1 MKLKRTLC
9 LILQHIRLQL
19 FLIRACLDA
28 CEIIIFQSKEDLLL
42 STTYDNNKT
51 PLQIQCGIC
60 SKIYFQTYDRYK
72 RSHRHNGC
80 TSTYIKPIILKPI
93 ICLFCKKEFQP
104 VKSVQQLCSVQCAKF
119 FQKTPER
126 RLLQKDSGSVGGRIS
141 AAKQVKRSKAEIY
154 LAELCIEYFG
164 EENIAT
170 NDPFFKDK
178 KGNGWDADIII
189 HSKKTAILY
198 NGIWHYKKIT
208 KTHSLEQMQARDA
221 IKTVVI
227 ENNGYVPYV
236 VKDLGKFNKKFV
248 EEAFQLFLFSLIN
261 Y

>member
-1 MKLKRTLC
+1 MPVKLSFFEVKNF
-9 LILQHIRLQL
+9 I
-19 FLIRACLDA
+19 D
-28 CEIIIFQSKEDLLL
+28 KEDVLL
-42 STTYDNNKT
+42 STTYYNNKT

-60 SKIYFQTYDRYK
+60 CKIYVQTYDRYK
-72 RSHRHNGC
+72 RGHRHNGC
-80 TSTYIKPIILKPI
+80 KKKKASTYIKPIILKPI
-93 ICLFCKKEFQP
+93 ICLFCKKKFQP
-104 VKSVQQLCSVQCAKF
+104 DKSVQQLCTVQCANF
-119 FQKTPER
+119 YQKTPER
-126 RLLQKDSGSVGGRIS
+126 RLLQIISGSVGGRIS
-141 AAKQVKRSKAEIY
+141 VTKQVKRSKAEIY

-236 VKDLGKFNKKFV
+236 VKDLGKFNKKFI

>member
-1 MKLKRTLC
+1 MPAKLSFFEVKNF
-9 LILQHIRLQL
+9 I
-19 FLIRACLDA
+19 D
-28 CEIIIFQSKEDLLL
+28 KEDLLL
-42 STTYDNNKT
+42 STTYDNNRT

-60 SKIYFQTYDRYK
+60 SKIYVQTYDRYK
-72 RSHRHNGC
+72 RGHRHNGC
-80 TSTYIKPIILKPI
+80 KKKTSTYVKPIILKPI
-93 ICLFCKKEFQP
+93 ICLFCEKEFQP
-104 VKSVQQLCSVQCAKF
+104 DRITRQLCSVQCANF
-119 FQKTPER
+119 YQKTAER
-126 RLLQKDSGSVGGRIS
+126 RILQKDSGSVGGRIS

>member
-1 MKLKRTLC
+1 MDVRKRKKN
-9 LILQHIRLQL
+9 RKV
-19 FLIRACLDA
+19 
-28 CEIIIFQSKEDLLL
+28 S
-42 STTYDNNKT
+42 S
-51 PLQIQCGIC
+51 
-60 SKIYFQTYDRYK
+60 
-72 RSHRHNGC
+72 
-80 TSTYIKPIILKPI
+80 YIKPVILKPMS
-93 ICLFCKKEFQP
+93 CLFCKKEFQP
-104 VKSVQQLCSVQCAKF
+104 VRSVQKLCSVKCSNFLK
-119 FQKTPER
+119 KTPER
-126 RLLQKDSGSVGGRIS
+126 LLNSIITGSIGGRIS

-164 EENIAT
+164 EENISA
-170 NDPFFKDK
+170 NDLFFKDK

>member
-1 MKLKRTLC
+1 M
-9 LILQHIRLQL
+9 
-19 FLIRACLDA
+19 
-28 CEIIIFQSKEDLLL
+28 S
-42 STTYDNNKT
+42 
-51 PLQIQCGIC
+51 
-60 SKIYFQTYDRYK
+60 
-72 RSHRHNGC
+72 
-80 TSTYIKPIILKPI
+80 
-93 ICLFCKKEFQP
+93 CLFCKKEFQP
-104 VKSVQQLCSVQCAKF
+104 VRSVQKLCSIQCANF
-119 FQKTPER
+119 YQKTPER
-126 RLLQKDSGSVGGRIS
+126 RLLQIISGSVGGRIS

-164 EENIAT
+164 EENIST

-221 IKTVVI
+221 IKTAVI